1 MQYSSRFTQQE
12 PVIPVILPGDAFDI
26 RPVTLGPLKNEFQ
39 AYALLT
45 VVLQDLLQDLH
56 RMVLQCAL
64 LKLVFG

>member
-1 MQYSSRFTQQE
+1 MV
-12 PVIPVILPGDAFDI
+12 PVMLPGDAFDI

-45 VVLQDLLQDLH
+45 VVLQDLLPDLLQDLH